1 MSSSQEN
8 VPVYKSVV
16 AGSVNADIP
25 NIPSNT
31 TTAAA
36 AAVAA
41 AGVTATINVDGATN
55 NNLTIT
61 NAAAAA
67 SAGGIS
73 DPNALIAFLHAEA
86 VLLEGRA
93 ASLREYAS
101 KIATGR
107 GTILEEELAPLDENG
122 VPKYKGKKRGRK
134 PKKRKRIR
142 DPNAPKRKH
151 TAYTLFVQETY
162 PRLKQQ
168 YPQPGYRSKDIIAMV
183 ARQWKSMPDDIKKTW
198 KERAI
203 LASNSVDDDD
213 DEEEEDVDAED
224 NGDSVGVVD
233 DVVNGLIVDNNEVGM
248 V

>member
-8 VPVYKSVV
+8 VPVYKAVV
-16 AGSVNADIP
+16 AGNSVNADIL

-61 NAAAAA
+61 NTAAAA

-86 VLLEGRA
+86 DLLEGRA

-101 KIATGR
+101 KIATGH
-107 GTILEEELAPLDENG
+107 GTICMCLL
-122 VPKYKGKKRGRK
+122 
-134 PKKRKRIR
+134 
-142 DPNAPKRKH
+142 
-151 TAYTLFVQETY
+151 
-162 PRLKQQ
+162 
-168 YPQPGYRSKDIIAMV
+168 
-183 ARQWKSMPDDIKKTW
+183 
-198 KERAI
+198 
-203 LASNSVDDDD
+203 
-213 DEEEEDVDAED
+213 
-224 NGDSVGVVD
+224 
-233 DVVNGLIVDNNEVGM
+233 
-248 V
+248 